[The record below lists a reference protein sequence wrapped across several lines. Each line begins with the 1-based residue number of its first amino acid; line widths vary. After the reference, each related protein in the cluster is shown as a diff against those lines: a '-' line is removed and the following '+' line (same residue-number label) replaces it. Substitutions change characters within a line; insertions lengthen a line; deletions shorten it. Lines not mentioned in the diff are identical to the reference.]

1 MSEKYDY
8 KYEKR
13 KSMIKNLMECRA
25 ALQSETIPMLDEMV
39 GDAFRDSHPSDE
51 DWMKKAIITLTPEQ
65 ASRIEGYFD
74 RFRSSTEKLMFF
86 LNFIEERGL
95 ISLWEE
101 YQQEDAKLESYGS
114 AGAKTPKALLDFM
127 KSLE

>member
-25 ALQSETIPMLDEMV
+25 ALLSETIPRLNHMV
-39 GDAFRDSHPSDE
+39 SDVFENTDPSDK
-51 DWMKKAIITLTPEQ
+51 DWMKKPSITLTPEE
-65 ASRIEGYFD
+65 AARIDGYFD
-74 RFRSSTEKLMFF
+74 YFQGLTEKLMFF
-86 LNFIEERGL
+86 LNFIEEQGL

-101 YQQEDAKLESYGS
+101 YQQEDHRLESYGS

>member
-13 KSMIKNLMECRA
+13 RSLIRNLMGCRA
-25 ALQSETIPMLDEMV
+25 DLQSGTIPMLKEMA
-39 GDAFRDSHPSDE
+39 GDAIWLE
-51 DWMKKAIITLTPEQ
+51 KASIALTPEQ
-65 ASRIEGYFD
+65 ASRIGGYFD
-74 RFRSSTEKLMFF
+74 FFRHSAERLMFF

-101 YQQEDAKLESYGS
+101 YQQEDHRLESYGS
-114 AGAKTPKALLDFM
+114 AGTKTPDALLD
-127 KSLE
+127 L